1 MYGERWT
8 IMGHIEKFN
17 IKNFELLDEWSY
29 FCPKEKVMPNTL
41 KYQIKADNLLEKGME
56 LLWSKGYNATS
67 VNDIVAAAGIP
78 KGSFYFYFESKED
91 FAIKA
96 VEAYFQSQF
105 VPARKVLTDKTIS
118 PKQRLLNFYE
128 YRSNVLKNEMECKMG
143 CLACNL
149 GNEMAEHNENIRTAI
164 LEKETMVQ
172 AEIAKVVQEAQD
184 LGEIDPATDAADLVA
199 FIEDA
204 GKGAMT
210 TMKEMKSAYPI
221 DNFMNM
227 LGKIL

>member
-1 MYGERWT
+1 MQR
-8 IMGHIEKFN
+8 
-17 IKNFELLDEWSY
+17 
-29 FCPKEKVMPNTL
+29 TL
-41 KYQIKADNLLEKGME
+41 KHEIKADYLLERGME

-67 VNDIVAAAGIP
+67 VNDIVVAANVP
-78 KGSFYFYFESKED
+78 KGSFYFYFDSKED

-96 VEAYFQSQF
+96 INKYFQAQF
-105 VPARKVLTDKTIS
+105 APAQEILMDKTVS
-118 PKQRLLNFYE
+118 PKQRLLNFHE
-128 YRSNVLKNEMECKMG
+128 FRCNVLKNEMECKMG

-149 GNEMAEHNENIRTAI
+149 GNEMAEHNENIRKAI
-164 LEKETMVQ
+164 LQRETLAQ
-172 AEIAKVVQEAQD
+172 AQITAVVEEAQE
-184 LGEIDPATDAADLVA
+184 LGEIDPTLNAADIVA

-227 LGKIL
+227 VRAILFK